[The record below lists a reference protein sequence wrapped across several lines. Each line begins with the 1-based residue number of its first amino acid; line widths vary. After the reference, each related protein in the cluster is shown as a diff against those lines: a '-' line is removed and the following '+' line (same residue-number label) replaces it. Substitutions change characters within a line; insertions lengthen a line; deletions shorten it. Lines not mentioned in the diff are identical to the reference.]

1 MIALLLWMG
10 VPCALPSFFPEDKA
24 PLNSS
29 KLNLKFNLQV
39 IERFVD
45 KAETLVEAQGG
56 KLVVIPEWNNPRV
69 NALASRQE
77 HIWEIHVYGG
87 LLSHPELS
95 EDEVTLV
102 LCHELGHHLGGKP
115 TASRGGWSSSEGQ
128 SDYWSGQF
136 CAHLLEKPE
145 ESAEKLA
152 RLYAETSAG
161 SLPRLTEKD
170 LKVVPRTFF
179 GYPSAQCRLDTIIA
193 GMKGWERPF
202 CWYAPEK

>member
-1 MIALLLWMG
+1 
-10 VPCALPSFFPEDKA
+10 
-24 PLNSS
+24 
-29 KLNLKFNLQV
+29 
-39 IERFVD
+39 
-45 KAETLVEAQGG
+45 
-56 KLVVIPEWNNPRV
+56 VVIPEWNNLRV

-87 LLSHPELS
+87 LLSHPELT

-136 CAHLLEKPE
+136 CANLLEKPE
-145 ESAEKLA
+145 ESAEKLT
-152 RLYAETSAG
+152 RLYTETSGG
-161 SLPRLTEKD
+161 SLPRLTEKEM
-170 LKVVPRTFF
+170 KVVQRTFF

>member
-1 MIALLLWMG
+1 MIAILFMMG
-10 VPCALPSFFPEDKA
+10 MPCAFPSFFPEEKA
-24 PLNSS
+24 PQTSTKS
-29 KLNLKFNLQV
+29 NLKFNLQV

-45 KAETLVEAQGG
+45 RAETLVEAQGA

-69 NALASRQE
+69 NAMASRQE
-77 HIWEIHVYGG
+77 HIWEILVFGG

-95 EDEVTLV
+95 EDEITLV

-115 TASRGGWSSSEGQ
+115 TASRSGWSSSEGQ

-136 CAHLLEKPE
+136 CAHLLTKPE
-145 ESAEKLA
+145 ESAEKLT
-152 RLYAETSAG
+152 RLYAENSDG
-161 SLPRLTEKD
+161 SIPRLSQKD
-170 LKVVPRTFF
+170 LKVVQRTFF